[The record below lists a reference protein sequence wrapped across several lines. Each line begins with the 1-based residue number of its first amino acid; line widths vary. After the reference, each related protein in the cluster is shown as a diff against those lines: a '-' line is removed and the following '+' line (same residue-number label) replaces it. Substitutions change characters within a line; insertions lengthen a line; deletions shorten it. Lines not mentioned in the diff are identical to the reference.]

1 MKKLIILA
9 TAAFALSASASAFAA
24 DSSCGVVPAAPV
36 LPDATTAKPADV
48 NAVGKEIET
57 YANNMDK
64 WQGCL
69 GTYLDSEIK
78 KSNEVIDNYTKL
90 VADVKARTAPK
101 QPEKK

>member
-9 TAAFALSASASAFAA
+9 AALSLGASASAFAA
-24 DSSCGVVPAAPV
+24 DSTCGSVPAAPA
-36 LPDATTAKPADV
+36 LPDAATAKPAEV
-48 NAVGKEIET
+48 NAAGKEIEA
-57 YANNMDK
+57 YATNMDK

-90 VADVKARTAPK
+90 VAAVKERTT
-101 QPEKK
+101 KK